1 MSLRELLFFIIG
13 GFLGILLG
21 YFLVL
26 RYTRTLVRRFFGR
39 SFGGDLK
46 EYFHAIEADKVEE
59 EERWLWRIL
68 ALLDRLSIGGAFVL
82 SGDGSM
88 LLNETFFR
96 STGLHGRSMRKMQ
109 AFEIPV
115 FGEALLQAFSSSQ
128 SFVVPQSGFT
138 LSPLPLGKHCLV
150 LLEDERKKTQ
160 RTRSLRYFLT
170 ALWHEVQTPLT
181 VLSGY
186 LSTLGE
192 GAPVDREILSRMIRQ
207 VHRLEGTIREVQ
219 KLSLLLEG
227 KGEPISCAIFFSL
240 LQRVVEE
247 QKIRREDVTVT
258 VDVKEVPI
266 DCCLPLSEG
275 EAFVLLSNLVAN
287 ACTFSTPSGKVWVSA
302 SCREPGLTLVVENTA
317 SLPDAEFLS
326 WFFDPTE
333 SPPRGGSGKG
343 VGLYL
348 VREVVEE
355 KGGELRFRMQGEI
368 VTLEVFL
375 PRRGESS

>member
-1 MSLRELLFFIIG
+1 M
-13 GFLGILLG
+13 GILLG